1 MEISKNASRLIIFL
15 FLAFNIVIL
24 AIGFYMYAVYGLYR
38 LLIVFSLLNILMF
51 ILFTCKETTKVMNMV
66 PTNLYRAISL
76 FIFSFLVLVYVIT
89 LSGVYYRPWI
99 VVPLFT
105 LFLILFVTSLIFNV
119 INTKFSLSLSTFLV
133 LLYINIS
140 IYFVQPSLFHE
151 PLYATVDAYRDY
163 INAVRLQL
171 LGYIESQYMVLERYY
186 RAFPLVPLWLAISNL
201 ISNVPIQL
209 VHIVLATLNVILTTA
224 VLVLL
229 LRTVIGS
236 VDKEIPE
243 GHIVLFVLLLLIF
256 PTMVDPMFLMP
267 PIRFAM
273 FIELLAI
280 LLVTKA
286 VMNSLTSTN
295 VVVATLFL
303 LLIVV
308 PLHITSTAGLFIFFF
323 LIGVMFGSRA
333 RKLAMVC
340 VAVLAVVTIIY
351 LVYAAEPL
359 FAFYFAIKAVLSTIS
374 ELLQYGSLAI
384 TYRALVEIEQLNEL
398 ESFLLALSNS
408 YLLSFLVVSGLL
420 SLLYFLQ
427 QRDSVAKF
435 YRFATISVM
444 SSLVTIV
451 FSYIAHLWRIDSRY
465 FLFPAIPL
473 VNIALATLVLQLR
486 SLDFRRKVALSLVGI
501 GIVISVVFS
510 PVFFHE
516 HSTYCRM
523 IPTDGETH
531 AGGFVAT
538 FLDYSGGSIR
548 QIVADWPYYSYV
560 RAEVWTKD
568 TGVEHRIKIPT
579 IMYEKPANIT
589 YSLYIIRE
597 YFNECKTL
605 KLVAP
610 YAYVLA
616 EVEKKSILIN
626 RIFDDN
632 KAYIL
637 FKS

>member
-1 MEISKNASRLIIFL
+1 MEISRNVSRLIIFL
-15 FLAFNIVIL
+15 FLAFNIVIF

-51 ILFTCKETTKVMNMV
+51 HLLIYKEDAEMMKIV
-66 PTNLYRAISL
+66 PNNFYKTFVL
-76 FIFSFLVLVYVIT
+76 FIFSFLILVYAIT

-105 LFLILFVTSLIFNV
+105 LLLTLFIPSLIFNV
-119 INTKFSLSLSTFLV
+119 INTRFLLFLSTFLV
-133 LLYINIS
+133 LLYINVS
-140 IYFVQPSLFHE
+140 IYFVQPSLFYE

-171 LGYIESQYMVLERYY
+171 LGGIESQYMVLERYY
-186 RAFPLVPLWLAISNL
+186 RAFPVVPLWLAILNL
-201 ISNVPIQL
+201 VNNVPIQL
-209 VHIVLATLNVILTTA
+209 VHIVLATLNVTLTTA

-229 LRTVIGS
+229 LRTVIRS

-243 GHIVLFVLLLLIF
+243 GHIVLFVLLLLLF
-256 PTMVDPMFLMP
+256 PTLVDPMFLMQ

-273 FIELLAI
+273 FIESLVI

-286 VMNSLTSTN
+286 VMNSLASTN
-295 VVVATLFL
+295 DVVTTLFL
-303 LLIVV
+303 LLVVV
-308 PLHITSTAGLFIFFF
+308 PLHITSTASLFLFF
-323 LIGVMFGSRA
+323 LLIGMVFGSRA
-333 RKLAMVC
+333 RKLAVIRI
-340 VAVLAVVTIIY
+340 AVLAVVTGIY

-359 FAFYFAIKAVLSTIS
+359 SSFYFAIKAVLSTIS

-384 TYRALVEIEQLNEL
+384 TYRALVEIEQFNEL
-398 ESFLLALSNS
+398 ERFLYALSNS

-420 SLLYFLQ
+420 ALLHSLQ
-427 QRDSVAKF
+427 QRDSVVKF
-435 YRFATISVM
+435 YKFVTISAIF
-444 SSLVTIV
+444 SLVVIG
-451 FSYIAHLWRIDSRY
+451 FSYVAQLWRIDSRY

-473 VNIALATLVLQLR
+473 VNIVLSTLVLQVR
-486 SLDFRRKVALSLVGI
+486 NLDFRRKVALSFVGI

-510 PVFFHE
+510 PPFFHE

-560 RAEVWTKD
+560 RAKVWTKD
-568 TGVEHRIKIPT
+568 IGVEHRIKIPT
-579 IMYEKPANIT
+579 LMYEKPGNIT

-605 KLVAP
+605 KLAVP

-616 EVEKKSILIN
+616 EVERKSIIIN
-626 RIFDDN
+626 RIFDDHN
-632 KAYIL
+632 VYIL
-637 FKS
+637 IKS

>member
-1 MEISKNASRLIIFL
+1 MEISRNVSRLIIFL
-15 FLAFNIVIL
+15 FLAFNIVIF

-51 ILFTCKETTKVMNMV
+51 RLFTYKEDAKMMKTVPNNLYKTFILFI
-66 PTNLYRAISL
+66 L
-76 FIFSFLVLVYVIT
+76 SFLVLVYVIT

-119 INTKFSLSLSTFLV
+119 INTKFLLFLSIFLV

-140 IYFVQPSLFHE
+140 IYFVQPHLFHE
-151 PLYATVDAYRDY
+151 PVYATVDAYRDY

-171 LGYIESQYMVLERYY
+171 LGHIESQYMVLERYY
-186 RAFPLVPLWLAISNL
+186 RAFPVVPLWLAILNL
-201 ISNVPIQL
+201 VNNVPIQL

-229 LRTVIGS
+229 LRTVIRS
-236 VDKEIPE
+236 VDKEGPE
-243 GHIVLFVLLLLIF
+243 GHIVLFVLLLLLF
-256 PTMVDPMFLMP
+256 PMMVDPMFLMQ
-267 PIRFAM
+267 PIKLAM

-280 LLVTKA
+280 LLVTKVA
-286 VMNSLTSTN
+286 MNSLASTN
-295 VVVATLFL
+295 VVVAMLFL
-303 LLIVV
+303 LLVVV
-308 PLHITSTAGLFIFFF
+308 PLHITSTVGLFLFF
-323 LIGVMFGSRA
+323 LLIAMVFGSRV

-340 VAVLAVVTIIY
+340 AAVLAVVTGIY

-359 FAFYFAIKAVLSTIS
+359 FAFYFAIKTVFSIIS

-384 TYRALVEIEQLNEL
+384 TYRALVETEQVNEL
-398 ESFLLALSNS
+398 ESFLKALSSS

-420 SLLYFLQ
+420 ALLHSLQ
-427 QRDSVAKF
+427 QRDSVVKF
-435 YRFATISVM
+435 YKFATISVM
-444 SSLVTIV
+444 FSLVMIV
-451 FSYIAHLWRIDSRY
+451 FSYIAPLWRIDSRY
-465 FLFPAIPL
+465 FLFPVIPL
-473 VNIALATLVLQLR
+473 VNIVLSTLVLQLR
-486 SLDFRRKVALSLVGI
+486 NLDFRRKVALSLVGV

-510 PVFFHE
+510 PAFFHE
-516 HSTYCRM
+516 HSAYCRM

-548 QIVADWPYYSYV
+548 QIVVDWPYHSYV
-560 RAEVWTKD
+560 SAKLWTKEI
-568 TGVEHRIKIPT
+568 GVEHRIKIPT
-579 IMYEKPANIT
+579 IMYEKPDNIT

-605 KLVAP
+605 RLVP

-616 EVEKKSILIN
+616 EVEKKNILIN
-626 RIFDDN
+626 KIFDDN

-637 FKS
+637 LD

>member
-1 MEISKNASRLIIFL
+1 MEISRNVSRLIIFL
-15 FLAFNIVIL
+15 FLAFNIVIF

-51 ILFTCKETTKVMNMV
+51 RLFTYKEDAKIMKIV
-66 PTNLYRAISL
+66 PNNHYKTFVL
-76 FIFSFLVLVYVIT
+76 FILSFLVLVYVIT
-89 LSGVYYRPWI
+89 LSGVYFRPWI

-105 LFLILFVTSLIFNV
+105 LLLTLFISSLIFNV
-119 INTKFSLSLSTFLV
+119 INTRFSLFLSTFLV
-133 LLYINIS
+133 LLYIAVS
-140 IYFVQPSLFHE
+140 IYFVQPSLFYE

-171 LGYIESQYMVLERYY
+171 LGGIESQYMVLERYY
-186 RAFPLVPLWLAISNL
+186 RALPVVPLWLAILN
-201 ISNVPIQL
+201 IINNVPIQL
-209 VHIVLATLNVILTTA
+209 VHIVLATLNVILSTA

-229 LRTVIGS
+229 LRTVIRNVG
-236 VDKEIPE
+236 KEIPE
-243 GHIVLFVLLLLIF
+243 GHIVLFVLLLLLF
-256 PTMVDPMFLMP
+256 PTMVEPMFLMQ

-273 FIELLAI
+273 FIELLVI

-286 VMNSLTSTN
+286 VMNSSTSTN

-303 LLIVV
+303 LLVVV
-308 PLHITSTAGLFIFFF
+308 PLHITSTAGLFLFF
-323 LIGVMFGSRA
+323 LLIGMVFGSRA

-340 VAVLAVVTIIY
+340 VAVLAVVTGIY

-384 TYRALVEIEQLNEL
+384 TYRALVEAEQVKEL
-398 ESFLLALSNS
+398 ESFLIALSNS
-408 YLLSFLVVSGLL
+408 YLLSFLVISGLL
-420 SLLYFLQ
+420 ALLYSLQ
-427 QRDSVAKF
+427 QRGSVAKF
-435 YRFATISVM
+435 YKFATISAM
-444 SSLVTIV
+444 FSLVVIG
-451 FSYIAHLWRIDSRY
+451 FSYVAQLWRIDLRY

-473 VNIALATLVLQLR
+473 VNIVLSTLVLQLR
-486 SLDFRRKVALSLVGI
+486 KLDFRREVALSLVGV

-523 IPTDGETH
+523 IPTDDETH

-560 RAEVWTKD
+560 RAKLWTKEI
-568 TGVEHRIKIPT
+568 GVEHRIKIPT
-579 IMYEKPANIT
+579 IMYEKPGNIT

-605 KLVAP
+605 KLAVP

-626 RIFDDN
+626 KVFDDN

-637 FKS
+637 LD

>member
-1 MEISKNASRLIIFL
+1 MKISRNTTRLLIFL
-15 FLAFNIVIL
+15 FLAFNIVIF

-51 ILFTCKETTKVMNMV
+51 RLFTHKEATKIVQTV
-66 PTNLYRAISL
+66 PTKLYRTFVL
-76 FIFSFLVLVYVIT
+76 FIFSLLVLVYVIT
-89 LSGVYYRPWI
+89 ITSTYYRPWI
-99 VVPLFT
+99 VVLLFT
-105 LFLILFVTSLIFNV
+105 LLLVSLVTSLIFNL
-119 INTKFSLSLSTFLV
+119 INTKFSLFLSTILV

-171 LGYIESQYMVLERYY
+171 LGHIGSQYMVLERYY
-186 RAFPLVPLWLAISNL
+186 RAFPVVPLWLAILNL
-201 ISNVPIQL
+201 VNNVPIQL
-209 VHIVLATLNVILTTA
+209 VHIVFATLNVILTTA

-229 LRTVIGS
+229 LHTVIRS

-243 GHIVLFVLLLLIF
+243 GHTVLFVLLLLLF
-256 PTMVDPMFLMP
+256 PTLVDPMFLMQ

-286 VMNSLTSTN
+286 VMNSSTSTN
-295 VVVATLFL
+295 VVVAMFL
-303 LLIVV
+303 LLLVVV
-308 PLHITSTAGLFIFFF
+308 PLHITSTAGLFLFF
-323 LIGVMFGSRA
+323 LLTGVVFGSRA
-333 RKLAMVC
+333 RKLAVVC
-340 VAVLAVVTIIY
+340 VAVLAVVTSIY
-351 LVYAAEPL
+351 LVYVAEPL
-359 FAFYFAIKAVLSTIS
+359 FSFYFAIKAVLSTIS

-384 TYRALVEIEQLNEL
+384 TYRALVETEQVNEL
-398 ESFLLALSNS
+398 ESFLNALSSS

-420 SLLYFLQ
+420 ALLHSLQ

-435 YRFATISVM
+435 YKFATISVM
-444 SSLVTIV
+444 FSLVMIV
-451 FSYIAHLWRIDSRY
+451 FSYIVQLWRIDSRY
-465 FLFPAIPL
+465 FLFPAIPF
-473 VNIALATLVLQLR
+473 VNVALATLVLQLR
-486 SLDFRRKVALSLVGI
+486 NLDFRRKVALSLVGI

-510 PVFFHE
+510 PVFFQE

-560 RAEVWTKD
+560 RTKVWTKD
-568 TGVEHRIKIPT
+568 IGVEHQIKIPT
-579 IMYEKPANIT
+579 LMYEKPANIT

-605 KLVAP
+605 KLAVP
-610 YAYVLA
+610 YAYFLA
-616 EVEKKSILIN
+616 EVERKSILIN
-626 RIFDDN
+626 RIFDDD

-637 FKS
+637 LK